1 MPGESPC
8 AYRHM
13 NEEVGL
19 LLQQVIYVITG
30 FVNYFII
37 ALQFLMIVRAL
48 SSWLPMRE
56 DSALNNFLYAV
67 TEPVVIPVRMLLER
81 FDAVRNMPIDISFLV
96 AMLALAIIQTLLP
109 PVNF

>member
-1 MPGESPC
+1 M
-8 AYRHM
+8 
-13 NEEVGL
+13 
-19 LLQQVIYVITG
+19 QQVIYVITG

-37 ALQFLMIVRAL
+37 ALQFLMMARAL

-81 FDAVRNMPIDISFLV
+81 FEAVRNMPIDISFFV
-96 AMLALAIIQTLLP
+96 AMLMLMLIQMLLP
-109 PVNF
+109 PVKF